1 MDNILNRIN
10 QIKKT
15 VSKIKKKMP
24 VKKTKPSSDKQSSDP
39 DNTDDNK
46 PMNVTK
52 TLQEADNAMRNLNP
66 LQIISFA
73 LLILGFSSYFFLSGI
88 MVGNMLSDTIFYII
102 IGVGI
107 LLKFMGAGAP
117 SKEYMNNTSPI
128 RMILDAIT
136 KIGPVLFLILQIT
149 GIAVLLQ
156 TNSSTIQSGIRPD
169 NYSTKIKLINGGLLI
184 QSILFLLASIKVKF
198 NFMIS
203 LIIGL
208 ITVIFMYS
216 LRDDFEKKR
225 VDKYKVI

>member
-10 QIKKT
+10 EIKKT
-15 VSKIKKKMP
+15 VSKIKKNMP
-24 VKKTKPSSDKQSSDP
+24 VKKPKTASDNNP
-39 DNTDDNK
+39 E
-46 PMNVTK
+46 NVTK
-52 TLQEADNAMRNLNP
+52 TLQEADNAMKKLNP

-88 MVGNMLSDTIFYII
+88 MVGDMLSDTIFYII
-102 IGVGI
+102 IGAGI
-107 LLKFMGAGAP
+107 LLKFMGSGAP

-128 RMILDAIT
+128 KIILDAIT
-136 KIGPVLFLILQIT
+136 KIGPILFLLLQIT

-156 TNSSTIQSGIRPD
+156 TNSSTIQSDIRPD
-169 NYSTKIKLINGGLLI
+169 NYNTKIKIINGGLLI
-184 QSILFLLASIKVKF
+184 QSIIFLLSSLKVKF

-203 LIIGL
+203 FIIGL

>member
-10 QIKKT
+10 KIKKT
-15 VSKIKKKMP
+15 VSKIKKNMP
-24 VKKTKPSSDKQSSDP
+24 VKKTKSSSDKQSSVE
-39 DNTDDNK
+39 NNINNSM

-52 TLQEADNAMRNLNP
+52 TLEEADNAMRNLNP
-66 LQIISFA
+66 LQIMSFA

-88 MVGNMLSDTIFYII
+88 MVGDMLSDTIFYII
-102 IGVGI
+102 IGAGI
-107 LLKFMGAGAP
+107 LLSSVRAP
-117 SKEYMNNTSPI
+117 SKEYMNNTSPFKI
-128 RMILDAIT
+128 ILDAIT
-136 KIGPVLFLILQIT
+136 KIGPIFFLLLQIT
-149 GIAVLLQ
+149 GIVVLLQ
-156 TNSSTIQSGIRPD
+156 KNSSTIQSETRPD
-169 NYSTKIKLINGGLLI
+169 NYNTKIKIINGGLLI
-184 QSILFLLASIKVKF
+184 QSILVLLSSIKVNM